1 MRLVV
6 RCSRRSWITCK
17 FQFQIG
23 AIGSKCSLHG
33 LSALC
38 GFQFQIG
45 AIGSLRRPW
54 LRRRWNCFNSRL
66 VRLVAY
72 GDTVT
77 ITFEK
82 FQFQIGAIGSF
93 WKELIFHRNI
103 GFNSRLVRLVV
114 LRPLGCQVQKT
125 KFQFQIGAIGSNSET
140 NSKTFDL
147 LFQFPI
153 GAFGSIVSI
162 SVCKSYASFNSR
174 LVRLV
179 DKESSSI
186 VTNFC

>member
-1 MRLVV
+1 M
-6 RCSRRSWITCK
+6 
-17 FQFQIG
+17 
-23 AIGSKCSLHG
+23 
-33 LSALC
+33 
-38 GFQFQIG
+38 
-45 AIGSLRRPW
+45 
-54 LRRRWNCFNSRL
+54 
-66 VRLVAY
+66 
-72 GDTVT
+72 
-77 ITFEK
+77 
-82 FQFQIGAIGSF
+82 
-93 WKELIFHRNI
+93 
-103 GFNSRLVRLVV
+103 RLVV

-147 LFQFPI
+147 LFQFQI
-153 GAFGSIVSI
+153 GAIGSIVSI